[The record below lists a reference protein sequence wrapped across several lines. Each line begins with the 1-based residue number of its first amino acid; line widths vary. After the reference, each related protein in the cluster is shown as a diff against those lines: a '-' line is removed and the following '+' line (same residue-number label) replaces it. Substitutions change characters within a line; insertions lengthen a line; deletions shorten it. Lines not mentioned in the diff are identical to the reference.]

1 MKKKDSTA
9 ADTIRIGLSDEDA
22 RFIERQRK
30 AVIDTRLEVFRC
42 LKIVALLNQDA
53 DFMAEDEKQFL
64 CGLAEK
70 WERMYRPQLLP
81 KKISL
86 KERQAEVVE
95 DVTRKIEEILS
106 GYMPQC
112 QLEVLGKLEAR
123 LPIKE

>member
-1 MKKKDSTA
+1 MRKKNSTA
-9 ADTIRIGLSDEDA
+9 ANTIRIGLTDEDV

-53 DFMAEDEKQFL
+53 EFMAEDEKQFL

-70 WERMYRPQLLP
+70 WGRMYRPQLLP
-81 KKISL
+81 RKMSIRESQDEAAEKVTQQIEKIL
-86 KERQAEVVE
+86 AEY
-95 DVTRKIEEILS
+95 I
-106 GYMPQC
+106 PQC